1 MIIRFFQ
8 LADAGELAS
17 LFEEMQ
23 AYYGVF
29 CPPREAVLAGMI
41 HRPPQT
47 EILVAMTDRIIGFAA
62 FAAIYPGPGLQ
73 PGFFLKELYVGGAER
88 GRNIGTALLQRLA
101 ELAIERG
108 FGRIDWTAAR
118 SNERLLQFYDGLG
131 GDRKE
136 DRIFYRLE
144 GEKLKALA
152 DRRAVRPAE

>member
-1 MIIRFFQ
+1 MNIRFFQ
-8 LADAGELAS
+8 PADAEELAC

-29 CPPREAVLAGMI
+29 CPPRQAILSGI
-41 HRPPQT
+41 LNRPPQT
-47 EILVAMTDRIIGFAA
+47 EFLVAETDRIIAAAA

-73 PGFFLKELYVGGAER
+73 PGFFLKELYVAGSER
-88 GRNIGTALLQRLA
+88 GRDIGTALMKRLA
-101 ELAIERG
+101 GLAVERG

-118 SNERLLQFYDGLG
+118 ANERLLKFYDELG

-144 GEKLKALA
+144 GPKLKALA
-152 DRRAVRPAE
+152 GLE